1 MQDTDFFSWRRTM
14 LLRFQRMEAAE
25 EVYHEIELQAQQL
38 EYDYY
43 SLCVR
48 HPVPFTRPKVAFY
61 TNYPEAWVSY
71 YQAKNFL
78 AIDPVLNPEN
88 FSQGHLMWNDDLF
101 SEAQPLWEAAR
112 AHGLRRGV
120 TQYLM
125 LPNRAL
131 GFLSFSRCSTREI
144 PILSDELQLKMQL
157 LVRES
162 LMALMRLNDEIVMTP
177 EMNFSKREKEILKW
191 TAEGKTSAEIAM
203 ILSISENTVNFHQK
217 NMQKKINAPN
227 KTQVACYAAAT
238 GLILSLFFLR
248 ARCKNRLKGT
258 LSAGFILLTVGLF
271 NLLNRFG
278 KYCSLGFVFDQRKL
292 FFHL

>member
-61 TNYPEAWVSY
+61 INYPEAWVSY

-101 SEAQPLWEAAR
+101 NEAQPLWEAAR

-131 GFLSFSRCSTREI
+131 GFLSFSGNDSNLLVVFYVQI
-144 PILSDELQLKMQL
+144 MPDDFVMQL
-157 LVRES
+157 
-162 LMALMRLNDEIVMTP
+162 
-177 EMNFSKREKEILKW
+177 
-191 TAEGKTSAEIAM
+191 
-203 ILSISENTVNFHQK
+203 H
-217 NMQKKINAPN
+217 
-227 KTQVACYAAAT
+227 
-238 GLILSLFFLR
+238 
-248 ARCKNRLKGT
+248 
-258 LSAGFILLTVGLF
+258 
-271 NLLNRFG
+271 RF
-278 KYCSLGFVFDQRKL
+278 
-292 FFHL
+292 

>member
-1 MQDTDFFSWRRTM
+1 
-14 LLRFQRMEAAE
+14 
-25 EVYHEIELQAQQL
+25 
-38 EYDYY
+38 
-43 SLCVR
+43 
-48 HPVPFTRPKVAFY
+48 
-61 TNYPEAWVSY
+61 
-71 YQAKNFL
+71 
-78 AIDPVLNPEN
+78 
-88 FSQGHLMWNDDLF
+88 
-101 SEAQPLWEAAR
+101 
-112 AHGLRRGV
+112 
-120 TQYLM
+120 
-125 LPNRAL
+125 
-131 GFLSFSRCSTREI
+131 
-144 PILSDELQLKMQL
+144 MQL

-217 NMQKKINAPN
+217 NMQKKSMHQIRPGGLLRGRYWLNLIAFLS
-227 KTQVACYAAAT
+227 ACQMQ
-238 GLILSLFFLR
+238 
-248 ARCKNRLKGT
+248 NRLKGT

>member
-61 TNYPEAWVSY
+61 TNYPESWVSY

-101 SEAQPLWEAAR
+101 SEAQPLWEAAH

-131 GFLSFSRCSTREI
+131 GFLSFSRCSTGEI

-227 KTQVACYAAAT
+227 KTQVACYADAT
-238 GLILSLFFLR
+238 GLI
-248 ARCKNRLKGT
+248 
-258 LSAGFILLTVGLF
+258 
-271 NLLNRFG
+271 
-278 KYCSLGFVFDQRKL
+278 
-292 FFHL
+292 

>member
-1 MQDTDFFSWRRTM
+1 M

-25 EVYHEIELQAQQL
+25 EVYHEIEFQAQQL

-101 SEAQPLWEAAR
+101 SEAQPLWEAG
-112 AHGLRRGV
+112 AHMV
-120 TQYLM
+120 YAACHSVFM

-131 GFLSFSRCSTREI
+131 GFLSFSRSSAREI

-177 EMNFSKREKEILKW
+177 EMNFSKREKEI
-191 TAEGKTSAEIAM
+191 
-203 ILSISENTVNFHQK
+203 
-217 NMQKKINAPN
+217 
-227 KTQVACYAAAT
+227 
-238 GLILSLFFLR
+238 
-248 ARCKNRLKGT
+248 
-258 LSAGFILLTVGLF
+258 
-271 NLLNRFG
+271 
-278 KYCSLGFVFDQRKL
+278 
-292 FFHL
+292 

>member
-131 GFLSFSRCSTREI
+131 GFLSFSRCSAREI
-144 PILSDELQLKMQL
+144 LRDPLIIS
-157 LVRES
+157 
-162 LMALMRLNDEIVMTP
+162 P
-177 EMNFSKREKEILKW
+177 KR
-191 TAEGKTSAEIAM
+191 
-203 ILSISENTVNFHQK
+203 NHV
-217 NMQKKINAPN
+217 
-227 KTQVACYAAAT
+227 
-238 GLILSLFFLR
+238 
-248 ARCKNRLKGT
+248 
-258 LSAGFILLTVGLF
+258 
-271 NLLNRFG
+271 
-278 KYCSLGFVFDQRKL
+278 
-292 FFHL
+292 

>member
-88 FSQGHLMWNDDLF
+88 FSQGHLMWNETY
-101 SEAQPLWEAAR
+101 STKHSRYGKPR
-112 AHGLRRGV
+112 AHMV
-120 TQYLM
+120 Y
-125 LPNRAL
+125 AAV
-131 GFLSFSRCSTREI
+131 S
-144 PILSDELQLKMQL
+144 
-157 LVRES
+157 
-162 LMALMRLNDEIVMTP
+162 
-177 EMNFSKREKEILKW
+177 
-191 TAEGKTSAEIAM
+191 
-203 ILSISENTVNFHQK
+203 LSI
-217 NMQKKINAPN
+217 
-227 KTQVACYAAAT
+227 
-238 GLILSLFFLR
+238 
-248 ARCKNRLKGT
+248 
-258 LSAGFILLTVGLF
+258 
-271 NLLNRFG
+271 
-278 KYCSLGFVFDQRKL
+278 
-292 FFHL
+292 